1 MNGRTIREIFF
12 LPPLAMAR
20 VGGSATP
27 QDSFRWRTSIAI
39 HGAHQTTIEPAVS
52 FDIAA
57 DGTPRARLPNEI
69 RFRDDGLLR
78 PVAPFFELWAR
89 VGSEAGGE
97 VEEEEIPLTLAVLAS
112 VGADLSAVRYRITVA
127 NRKAE
132 RRTLLPSCGYIA
144 RLDVAGDDH
153 VRRPLLAYSPFSPG
167 ERPLVRADQPI
178 PLGEFQ
184 VVRPIQ
190 STVFDQDMSVLRVR
204 FTPAKGQVYGPST
217 AGMAMSKTL
226 PEGAV
231 NPRKA
236 LIGRMYELVPEKNR
250 ILNSDTPWSSYMYNA
265 PEQQD
270 PQPSDSY
277 DGSAAGQNVSWG
289 VVDDLC
295 DGIVEAQVV
304 AGGQRY
310 VASAR
315 VLSVTPDYSPD
326 RRPFVSFAD
335 DLADRDLPAPAVE
348 GTDLEEGEAEIGDLF
363 QRVFETASQTNV
375 DLERAR
381 GLEPSDDGNFRPLPK
396 MDGRSMTAADEPYV
410 DL

>member
-153 VRRPLLAYSPFSPG
+153 VRRPLLAPCRRDRQSRAYQPG
-167 ERPLVRADQPI
+167 QTE
-178 PLGEFQ
+178 
-184 VVRPIQ
+184 
-190 STVFDQDMSVLRVR
+190 M
-204 FTPAKGQVYGPST
+204 
-217 AGMAMSKTL
+217 
-226 PEGAV
+226 
-231 NPRKA
+231 
-236 LIGRMYELVPEKNR
+236 
-250 ILNSDTPWSSYMYNA
+250 LNSH
-265 PEQQD
+265 
-270 PQPSDSY
+270 
-277 DGSAAGQNVSWG
+277 
-289 VVDDLC
+289 
-295 DGIVEAQVV
+295 
-304 AGGQRY
+304 
-310 VASAR
+310 
-315 VLSVTPDYSPD
+315 
-326 RRPFVSFAD
+326 
-335 DLADRDLPAPAVE
+335 
-348 GTDLEEGEAEIGDLF
+348 
-363 QRVFETASQTNV
+363 
-375 DLERAR
+375 
-381 GLEPSDDGNFRPLPK
+381 
-396 MDGRSMTAADEPYV
+396 
-410 DL
+410 